1 MYYIL
6 YNTWHGILLKVN
18 PVQFLLPFRNIFRIL
33 KHFKNFSGIFLM
45 TELINKQNKL
55 VAMAKLQ
62 VFIYGCSF
70 LNNFIVIAIEIS

>member
-1 MYYIL
+1 MERDFAGSKPSSMSCL
-6 YNTWHGILLKVN
+6 
-18 PVQFLLPFRNIFRIL
+18 FRNIFRIL

-62 VFIYGCSF
+62 VFIYGCTF
-70 LNNFIVIAIEIS
+70 LNNFTAIAIEIS